1 MVGIYKIQNLLN
13 NKVYV
18 GQSNNILRRWKDH
31 KTNAFN
37 SNDHNYNT
45 HLYRSI
51 RKYGLQNFSFEILE
65 ECSTS
70 ELDAREIYWISYYNS
85 FFEGYNLTMGGDGS
99 GSEVNKTRIIS
110 IIHELETTYK
120 SHRQIAE
127 ENEIST
133 EMVQG
138 INSGRYWHHDRIYPI
153 QDPKAQF
160 YRRGFSCD
168 KSSQQKKICVN
179 CGKEISVN
187 ATRCVECEKER
198 RSKKPPNVLREDLK
212 LLIRT
217 KSFSEIGRIFGVSD
231 NAIRK
236 WCIKYNLPSRA
247 KDIKAISDLDWVN
260 I

>member
-18 GQSNNILRRWKDH
+18 GQSNDILRRWRDH

-37 SNDHNYNT
+37 SNNHNYNT

-51 RKYGLQNFSFEILE
+51 RKYGLQNFSFEVLE
-65 ECSTS
+65 ECLTS

-138 INSGRYWHHDRIYPI
+138 INSGRYWRHDRVYPI

-160 YRRGFSCD
+160 YRRGFLCD
-168 KSSQQKKICVN
+168 KGFQQKKNCAD
-179 CGKEISVN
+179 CGKEISAN

-198 RSKKPPNVLREDLK
+198 RRKRPLNISREGLK

-247 KDIKAISDLDWVN
+247 KDIKTISDVDWVN

>member
-18 GQSNNILRRWKDH
+18 GQSNDILRRWRDH

-65 ECSTS
+65 ECSTF
-70 ELDAREIYWISYYNS
+70 ELNAKEIYWISHYNS

-168 KSSQQKKICVN
+168 KSSQQKKICAD
-179 CGKEISVN
+179 CGKEISAN
-187 ATRCVECEKER
+187 AARCVECEKER
-198 RSKKPPNVLREDLK
+198 RRKKPLNISREDLK

-217 KSFSEIGRIFGVSD
+217 KSFLEIGRMFGVSD

-247 KDIKAISDLDWVN
+247 KDIRAISDIDWVN

>member
-18 GQSNNILRRWKDH
+18 GQSNDVLRRWRDH

-51 RKYGLQNFSFEILE
+51 RKYGLQNFSFEVLE
-65 ECSTS
+65 ECLTS

-138 INSGRYWHHDRIYPI
+138 INSGRYWRHDRVYPI

-160 YRRGFSCD
+160 YRRGFLCD
-168 KSSQQKKICVN
+168 KGSQQKNCVD
-179 CGKEISVN
+179 CGKEISAN

-198 RSKKPPNVLREDLK
+198 KRKRPLNISREDLK

-217 KSFSEIGRIFGVSD
+217 KSFLEIGRMFGVSD

-236 WCIKYNLPSRA
+236 WSIKYNLPSRA
-247 KDIKAISDLDWVN
+247 KDIKAISDIDWVN

>member
-18 GQSNNILRRWKDH
+18 GQSNDILRRWRDH
-31 KTNAFN
+31 KNNAFN

-110 IIHELETTYK
+110 IIHELETTHK

-138 INSGRYWHHDRIYPI
+138 INSGRYWHHDRVYPI

-160 YRRGFSCD
+160 YRRGFLCD
-168 KSSQQKKICVN
+168 KSSQQKKICAD
-179 CGKEISVN
+179 CGKEISAN

-198 RSKKPPNVLREDLK
+198 RSKRPSNILREDLK

-217 KSFSEIGRIFGVSD
+217 KSFLEIGRMFGVSD

-247 KDIKAISDLDWVN
+247 RDIKAISDIDWVN

>member
-13 NKVYV
+13 SKVYV
-18 GQSNNILRRWKDH
+18 GQSNDVLRRWRDH
-31 KTNAFN
+31 KTNAFI

-51 RKYGLQNFSFEILE
+51 RKYGLQNFSFEVLE
-65 ECSTS
+65 ECLTS

-99 GSEVNKTRIIS
+99 GSEVNKSRIIS

-138 INSGRYWHHDRIYPI
+138 INSGRYWRHDRIYPI

-160 YRRGFSCD
+160 YRRGFLCD
-168 KSSQQKKICVN
+168 KGPQQKNCID
-179 CGKEISVN
+179 CGKEISAN

-198 RSKKPPNVLREDLK
+198 KRKRPSNISREDLK

-217 KSFSEIGRIFGVSD
+217 KSFLEIGRMFGVSD

-247 KDIKAISDLDWVN
+247 KDIKAISDVDWVN

>member
-18 GQSNNILRRWKDH
+18 GQSNDILRRWRDH

-37 SNDHNYNT
+37 LNDHNYNT

-51 RKYGLQNFSFEILE
+51 RKYGLQNFSFEVLE

-70 ELDAREIYWISYYNS
+70 ELDTKEIYWISHYNS

-99 GSEVNKTRIIS
+99 GSEVNKARIIN

-138 INSGRYWHHDRIYPI
+138 INSGRYWHHDRVYPI

-160 YRRGFSCD
+160 YRRGFLCD
-168 KSSQQKKICVN
+168 KSSQQKKICAD

-187 ATRCVECEKER
+187 AIRCVECEKER
-198 RSKKPPNVLREDLK
+198 RRKKPLGISREDLK

-217 KSFSEIGRIFGVSD
+217 KSFSEIGRMFGVSD

-247 KDIKAISDLDWVN
+247 KDIKIISDVDWVN

>member
-18 GQSNNILRRWKDH
+18 GQSNDILRRWRDH
-31 KTNAFN
+31 KNNAFN

-65 ECSTS
+65 ECLTS
-70 ELDAREIYWISYYNS
+70 ELDAREIYWISHYNS

-110 IIHELETTYK
+110 IIRELETTYK

-168 KSSQQKKICVN
+168 KSSQQKKICAD

-198 RSKKPPNVLREDLK
+198 RSKKPPNILREDLK
-212 LLIRT
+212 FLIRT
-217 KSFSEIGRIFGVSD
+217 KSFLEIGRMFGVSD

-236 WCIKYNLPSRA
+236 WCIKYNLPSRV
-247 KDIKAISDLDWVN
+247 KDIKAISDSDWVN

>member
-1 MVGIYKIQNLLN
+1 M
-13 NKVYV
+13 
-18 GQSNNILRRWKDH
+18 GQSNNIFRRWRDH
-31 KTNAFN
+31 KNNAFN

-65 ECSTS
+65 ECLTS
-70 ELDAREIYWISYYNS
+70 ELDAREIYWISHYNS

-110 IIHELETTYK
+110 IIRELETTYK
-120 SHRQIAE
+120 SHQQIAE

-168 KSSQQKKICVN
+168 KSSQ
-179 CGKEISVN
+179 
-187 ATRCVECEKER
+187 
-198 RSKKPPNVLREDLK
+198 
-212 LLIRT
+212 
-217 KSFSEIGRIFGVSD
+217 
-231 NAIRK
+231 
-236 WCIKYNLPSRA
+236 
-247 KDIKAISDLDWVN
+247 
-260 I
+260 